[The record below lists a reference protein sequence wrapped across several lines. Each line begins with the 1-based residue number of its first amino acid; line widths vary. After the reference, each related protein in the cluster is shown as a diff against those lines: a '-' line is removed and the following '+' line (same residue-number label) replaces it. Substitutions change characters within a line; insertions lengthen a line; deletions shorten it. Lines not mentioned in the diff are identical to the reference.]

1 MASSRIIN
9 YDKDKKMIHYYY
21 EHHKT
26 KERVDVEEDIF
37 EFMKKLI
44 VHIPESQFKMIRYYS
59 IYATCNHHHKD
70 EVKRKLVFK
79 NACHLK
85 KISYRQDLIDTFD
98 TDPLLCECGHYMEYI
113 DFWLPPSKRKG
124 ELNYDET

>member
-1 MASSRIIN
+1 MLLFLISFVILARPVMASSRIIN
-9 YDKDKKMIHYYY
+9 YDKDKKMIYYYY

-44 VHIPESQFKMIRYYS
+44 VHIPESQFKMIRYFG

-70 EVKRKLVFK
+70 EVKRKLVLK

-85 KISYRQDLIDTFD
+85 KFLIDK
-98 TDPLLCECGHYMEYI
+98 
-113 DFWLPPSKRKG
+113 S
-124 ELNYDET
+124 

>member
-1 MASSRIIN
+1 MKSKSGKDAVVSYIIRYTGRPVMASSRILN

-26 KERVDVEEDIF
+26 KERIDVEEDIF

-44 VHIPESQFKMIRYYS
+44 MHIPEAQFEMIRYYG

-70 EVKRKLVFK
+70 EVKRKLTLQ
-79 NACHLK
+79 NNTH
-85 KISYRQDLIDTFD
+85 
-98 TDPLLCECGHYMEYI
+98 
-113 DFWLPPSKRKG
+113 
-124 ELNYDET
+124 